1 MKNEKND
8 SVLKA
13 GGKILSS
20 SRTRTFI
27 RGLIAS
33 ALVLPMWVPAGTT
46 SGAGTT
52 LSEADAKR
60 YIENF
65 RVSIDGENKAR
76 IEGQVF
82 GDCLKLKKKK
92 LLEIREYTDSKGQ
105 KAFNIL
111 DSGYKACVNKRHP
124 TELCA
129 TSIDPNA
136 CQAVTSPTIQVDT
149 SSGTGSVQLLDV
161 NPTTLQASLVEIA
174 RYETVEAVTRREE
187 TLKKEAA
194 VEEAAVEA
202 AAVESREASSREER
216 SKKALDNQFDACRKS
231 LSEIE
236 TARDAVGLIA
246 TRDGLDADAI
256 DEMMAELDKAEL
268 KLFEKKIKKVRDQ
281 DDLDDLEDEL
291 ADFADDKCDARE
303 DLADKI
309 EDNEDTDEDE
319 LEMAEDRADR
329 QIDEIAGLFHQ
340 ISVARVEIG
349 REEAEDNESK
359 RPDPLKENR
368 LAAKSLARAS
378 KIDCL
383 PRATKQELSRLQRDL
398 SVDRCLQTAKL
409 GSAYSFDLQLCQQN
423 VMTGLNHD
431 VARYC
436 SGPSANGMECANAR
450 RAQTMLGQ
458 QIPALYNATVKQ
470 EQQQWQSLYQSN
482 INPTQS
488 TAASSMPLLPP
499 GVGDSSYYWGGTKI
513 GI

>member
-1 MKNEKND
+1 MKNKKKE
-8 SVLKA
+8 SILKA
-13 GGKILSS
+13 GGKLLSS
-20 SRTRTFI
+20 TRTRTFI

-33 ALVLPMWVPAGTT
+33 ALVLPLWVPAGTK
-46 SGAGTT
+46 SDAGTT
-52 LSEADAKR
+52 LTEADAKK

-65 RVSIDGENKAR
+65 RISIDGDNKAR
-76 IEGQVF
+76 IQGQVF
-82 GDCLKLKKKK
+82 SDCLKTKKKP
-92 LLEIREYTDSKGQ
+92 LQLEIKEYTDAKGH

-111 DSGYKACVNKRHP
+111 DSGYKACVEKTHG

-129 TSIDPNA
+129 TTIKANA
-136 CQAVTSPTIQVDT
+136 CQEITSPSIQVDV
-149 SSGTGSVQLLDV
+149 SSGVGSVQLLVV
-161 NPTTLQASLVEIA
+161 NPSTRQASLVEVA
-174 RYETVEAVTRREE
+174 RYETPEAVAQREE
-187 TLKKEAA
+187 TLRVQATAKVVAEEKQAA
-194 VEEAAVEA
+194 KA
-202 AAVESREASSREER
+202 REER
-216 SKKALDNQFDACRKS
+216 SKKALDNQFESCRKS

-246 TRDGLDADAI
+246 ARDSLDADAI
-256 DEMMAELDKAEL
+256 DEMLAELDEAEL
-268 KLFEKKIKKVRDQ
+268 KLFEKKIKKAKDQ

-291 ADFADDKCDARE
+291 ADFAEDKCDARE

-329 QIDEIAGLFHQ
+329 QIDEVAALFHQ
-340 ISVARVEIG
+340 ISVARVEMG
-349 REEAEDNESK
+349 REAADDKDSK

-368 LAAKSLARAS
+368 MAAKSLARAA

-383 PRATKQELSRLQRDL
+383 PRATKSELSRLQRDL

-450 RAQTMLGQ
+450 RAQMMLGQ

-470 EQQQWQSLYQSN
+470 EQQQWQALYQSYV
-482 INPTQS
+482 NPTQS
-488 TAASSMPLLPP
+488 ASTSTPPLLPP
-499 GVGDSSYYWGGTKI
+499 GVGDSSYYWGGSKI

>member
-8 SVLKA
+8 SVFKA

-33 ALVLPMWVPAGTT
+33 ALVLPMWVPAGTK
-46 SGAGTT
+46 SRAGTT
-52 LSEADAKR
+52 LSEADAKK

-65 RVSIDGENKAR
+65 RVSIDGENNAR
-76 IEGQVF
+76 IEGRVF
-82 GDCLKLKKKK
+82 GDCLKTKKNP
-92 LLEIREYTDSKGQ
+92 LQLEIREYTDSKGQ

-111 DSGYKACVNKRHP
+111 DSGYKACVDKSHP

-129 TSIDPNA
+129 TSIKPDA

-149 SSGTGSVQLLDV
+149 SSGTGSVQLLSV
-161 NPTTLQASLVEIA
+161 NPTTRQASLVEIA
-174 RYETVEAVTRREE
+174 RYETAETLARRAE
-187 TLKKEAA
+187 TLKA
-194 VEEAAVEA
+194 EAAVEA
-202 AAVESREASSREER
+202 EARESREASSREEW
-216 SKKALDNQFDACRKS
+216 SKKALDHQFDSCRKS

-268 KLFEKKIKKVRDQ
+268 KLFEKKIKKVKDQ

-349 REEAEDNESK
+349 REDADDKDSK

-398 SVDRCLQTAKL
+398 SVDRCLQTARL

>member
-1 MKNEKND
+1 MKNEKKD

-13 GGKILSS
+13 GGKLLSS
-20 SRTRTFI
+20 SRTRTFV

-46 SGAGTT
+46 SSGGTT
-52 LSEADAKR
+52 LTEADAKK
-60 YIENF
+60 YIESF
-65 RVSIDGENKAR
+65 RVSIDNDNKAQ
-76 IEGQVF
+76 IQGQVF
-82 GDCLKLKKKK
+82 TDCLRTKQKK
-92 LLEIREYTDSKGQ
+92 LQLEIREYVNAEGR

-111 DSGYKACVNKRHP
+111 DSGYKACVDKKHSR
-124 TELCA
+124 ELCA
-129 TSIDPNA
+129 TTTLKNA
-136 CQAVTSPTIQVDT
+136 CQEITSPSIQVDV
-149 SSGTGSVQLLDV
+149 SSGIGSVQLFVVDRA
-161 NPTTLQASLVEIA
+161 TRQASLVEVA
-174 RYETVEAVTRREE
+174 RYETAESVAKREK
-187 TLKKEAA
+187 TLR
-194 VEEAAVEA
+194 VEA
-202 AAVESREASSREER
+202 AAKVAAEEKKAEKSREER
-216 SKKALDNQFDACRKS
+216 SKKALDHQFESCRKS

-256 DEMMAELDKAEL
+256 DEMLAKLDQAEL
-268 KLFEKKIKKVRDQ
+268 KLFEKKIKKAKDQ

-291 ADFADDKCDARE
+291 ADFADDKCEVRD

-340 ISVARVEIG
+340 ISVARVDIG
-349 REEAEDNESK
+349 REEAEGNDSR

-368 LAAKSLARAS
+368 LAAKSLARAA

-383 PRATKQELSRLQRDL
+383 PRATKSELSRLQRDL
-398 SVDRCLQTAKL
+398 TVDRCLQTAKL
-409 GSAYSFDLQLCQQN
+409 GSTYSFDVQLCQQN
-423 VMTGLNHD
+423 VLTGLNHD

-450 RAQTMLGQ
+450 RAQMMVSQ

-470 EQQQWQSLYQSN
+470 EQQQWQALYQSYV
-482 INPTQS
+482 IPTQS
-488 TAASSMPLLPP
+488 ASTSTPPLLPP
-499 GVGDSSYYWGGTKI
+499 SVGDSSYYWGGSKL